1 MAMVGDGS
9 NDSMALNA
17 SDVGVSITD
26 AETSFAAQFTLERG
40 RQCCS
45 QLIQDGR
52 ALLDKILYNVKFV
65 IVFVF
70 IQFTV
75 LLWNRLQVPQERQLL
90 WSNIIMGFLLTL
102 SGVYH
107 LSIMHISNSSSLFQS
122 SSQ

>member
-1 MAMVGDGS
+1 MDYTVAMIGDGS

-26 AETSFAAQFTLERG
+26 AETSFAAQFSLERG
-40 RQCCS
+40 GQFCA
-45 QLIQDGR
+45 QLMQDGR

-70 IQFTV
+70 IQFAV
-75 LLWNRLQVPQERQLL
+75 ILHNQSVPKENQLI

-102 SGVYH
+102 SG
-107 LSIMHISNSSSLFQS
+107 IF
-122 SSQ
+122 